1 MLTVKA
7 GCVLERLPP
16 LTARKAIKYFEY
28 APREPLPKFATLA
41 RFRKQ
46 WGEGV
51 QVALVVPKHLFVTP
65 KGPFREGPE
74 LDAGLDWVKRVTDI
88 LGAFAIVVAPGN
100 LLSPGGRDRELL
112 RSYVQRLALTKRQIV
127 VAPRGLWEAET
138 AAEFAEE
145 VGALYGF
152 DPLEDDAPGGAL
164 AYARVKPMG
173 ARPRLTDGH
182 LLQIL
187 QRGRAGGAT
196 ELLVSIE
203 SEDAYRSMKRLQ
215 NLAAEL
221 PEEDFEQEEDAFAAL
236 DAAQAD
242 DDADEELDEDDA
254 DEDSTEDTDEEL
266 DDEELDDEDDGDE
279 ELDDEDDGDAE
290 DTDEDLGDDEELDD
304 DAEDEDREEEA

>member
-16 LTARKAIKYFEY
+16 LTARKAIPYFEY

-51 QVALVVPKHLFVTP
+51 QVALVVPKHLFATP

-74 LDAGLDWVKRVTDI
+74 LDAGLDWVKRVADI

-112 RSYVQRLALTKRQIV
+112 RHYVQRLAQTKRQIV

-152 DPLEDDAPGGAL
+152 DPLEDDAPRGPL

-203 SEDAYRSMKRLQ
+203 SEDAYRSVKRLQ

-221 PEEDFEQEEDAFAAL
+221 PEEDFEEDDAFAAL
-236 DAAQAD
+236 DSEEDDGEAEDEDGEELAE
-242 DDADEELDEDDA
+242 DDALDEDEDAEDDALDEDEDAEDDALDEDEDDA
-254 DEDSTEDTDEEL
+254 LDEE
-266 DDEELDDEDDGDE
+266 
-279 ELDDEDDGDAE
+279 
-290 DTDEDLGDDEELDD
+290 
-304 DAEDEDREEEA
+304 EDEGKEEP

>member
-16 LTARKAIKYFEY
+16 LTARKAIPYFEY

-51 QVALVVPKHLFVTP
+51 QVALVVPKHLFATP

-74 LDAGLDWVKRVTDI
+74 LDAGLDWVKRVADI

-112 RSYVQRLALTKRQIV
+112 RHYVQRLAQTKRQIV

-152 DPLEDDAPGGAL
+152 DPLEDDAPRGPL

-203 SEDAYRSMKRLQ
+203 SEDAYRSVKRLQ

-221 PEEDFEQEEDAFAAL
+221 PEEDFEEDDAFAAL
-236 DAAQAD
+236 DS
-242 DDADEELDEDDA
+242 E
-254 DEDSTEDTDEEL
+254 
-266 DDEELDDEDDGDE
+266 EDDGE
-279 ELDDEDDGDAE
+279 
-290 DTDEDLGDDEELDD
+290 
-304 DAEDEDREEEA
+304 AEDEDGEELAEDDALDEDEDEDAEDDALDEDEDAEDDALDEEEDDALDEEEDEGKEVP